1 MTRVFC
7 SVQVCILG
15 RAQQGRLISS
25 VWWCLQQ
32 HSWEPG
38 DLSRWL
44 CLSFPEVMPAISGN
58 LSWSC
63 GSWSSD
69 LGLLEL
75 LSSVVVEFVS
85 EHPKGTIGTSVPS
98 FLFWGGDCL

>member
-1 MTRVFC
+1 
-7 SVQVCILG
+7 
-15 RAQQGRLISS
+15 
-25 VWWCLQQ
+25 
-32 HSWEPG
+32 
-38 DLSRWL
+38 
-44 CLSFPEVMPAISGN
+44 MPAISGN